1 MPLNALIIKSAKPK
15 DKKYRLSDS
24 GGLYMEVTPSG
35 GKLWRMKYRFLKK
48 EKLLSFGAFP
58 IVTLKEARLY
68 RDEAKSLLS
77 KGIDPSVV
85 KKELK
90 ESKLAASKNSFKAVT
105 QEWISKN
112 STKWSSSNTNNVS
125 KRLEQHVFPH
135 IGNKS
140 ISSITAPDL
149 LKVINRIEKTGT
161 IYTAHKTLQNCGQ
174 VFRYAMATAR
184 CTTDPTTALKGALP
198 PIQSKHHASITD
210 PKKIG
215 ALLRAINGYEGNFI
229 TQCALKLAPLVFVRP
244 GELRHAEWQEIDFDK
259 AEWRIPAEKMK
270 MKAVH
275 IVPLSKQA
283 IAILEDIYTVT
294 GHGKYVFPSV
304 RTNTRPMSE
313 NTVNAGLRR
322 LGYTKEEMTGHGF
335 RSMAST
341 LLNEQGWHWDAVER
355 QLAHAERNSIRAA
368 YNYAEHLPE
377 RIKMMQHYANYLD
390 GLANGADV
398 RPIYKTSIQ

>member
-1 MPLNALIIKSAKPK
+1 M
-15 DKKYRLSDS
+15 
-24 GGLYMEVTPSG
+24 
-35 GKLWRMKYRFLKK
+35 
-48 EKLLSFGAFP
+48 
-58 IVTLKEARLY
+58 
-68 RDEAKSLLS
+68 
-77 KGIDPSVV
+77 
-85 KKELK
+85 
-90 ESKLAASKNSFKAVT
+90 
-105 QEWISKN
+105 
-112 STKWSSSNTNNVS
+112 
-125 KRLEQHVFPH
+125 
-135 IGNKS
+135 
-140 ISSITAPDL
+140 
-149 LKVINRIEKTGT
+149 
-161 IYTAHKTLQNCGQ
+161 QNCGQ

-198 PIQSKHHASITD
+198 PTQPKHHASITD

-244 GELRHAEWQEIDFDK
+244 GELRHAEWQEVDIEK

-322 LGYTKEEMTGHGF
+322 LGYTKEEITGHGF

-341 LLNEQGWHWDAVER
+341 LLNEQGWHWDAIER

-377 RIKMMQHYANYLD
+377 RIKMMQHYADYLD
-390 GLANGADV
+390 GLANGADIV
-398 RPIYKTSIQ
+398 SINKNRKT

>member
-140 ISSITAPDL
+140 ISTITAPDL
-149 LKVINRIEKTGT
+149 LTVINRIEKTGT

-198 PIQSKHHASITD
+198 PTQPKHHASITD

-244 GELRHAEWQEIDFDK
+244 GELRHAEWQEVDIEK

-322 LGYTKEEMTGHGF
+322 LGYTKEEITGHGF

-341 LLNEQGWHWDAVER
+341 LLNEQGWHWDAIER
-355 QLAHAERNSIRAA
+355 QLTHAERNSIRAA

-377 RIKMMQHYANYLD
+377 RIKMMQHYADYLD
-390 GLANGADV
+390 GLANGADIV
-398 RPIYKTSIQ
+398 SINKNRKT

>member
-24 GGLYMEVTPSG
+24 GVLYMEVTPSG

-140 ISSITAPDL
+140 ISTITAPDL
-149 LKVINRIEKTGT
+149 LTVINRIEKTGT

-198 PIQSKHHASITD
+198 PTQPKHHASITD

-244 GELRHAEWQEIDFDK
+244 GELRHAEWQEVDIEK

-322 LGYTKEEMTGHGF
+322 LGYTKEEITGHGF

-341 LLNEQGWHWDAVER
+341 LLNEQGWHWDAIER

-377 RIKMMQHYANYLD
+377 RIKMMQHYADYLD
-390 GLANGADV
+390 GLANGADIV
-398 RPIYKTSIQ
+398 SINKNRKT

>member
-140 ISSITAPDL
+140 ISTITAPDL
-149 LKVINRIEKTGT
+149 LTVINRIEKTGT

-198 PIQSKHHASITD
+198 PTQPKHHASITD

-244 GELRHAEWQEIDFDK
+244 GELRHAEWQEVDIEK

-322 LGYTKEEMTGHGF
+322 LGYTKEEITGHGF

-341 LLNEQGWHWDAVER
+341 LLNEQGWHWDAIER

-377 RIKMMQHYANYLD
+377 RIKMMQHYADYLD
-390 GLANGADV
+390 GLANGADIV
-398 RPIYKTSIQ
+398 SINKNRKT

>member
-140 ISSITAPDL
+140 ISTITAPDL
-149 LKVINRIEKTGT
+149 LTVINRIEKTGT
-161 IYTAHKTLQNCGQ
+161 IYTAIKHCKIVGKC
-174 VFRYAMATAR
+174 FAMQWQRQDAP
-184 CTTDPTTALKGALP
+184 PTP
-198 PIQSKHHASITD
+198 PPH
-210 PKKIG
+210 
-215 ALLRAINGYEGNFI
+215 
-229 TQCALKLAPLVFVRP
+229 
-244 GELRHAEWQEIDFDK
+244 
-259 AEWRIPAEKMK
+259 
-270 MKAVH
+270 
-275 IVPLSKQA
+275 
-283 IAILEDIYTVT
+283 
-294 GHGKYVFPSV
+294 
-304 RTNTRPMSE
+304 
-313 NTVNAGLRR
+313 
-322 LGYTKEEMTGHGF
+322 
-335 RSMAST
+335 
-341 LLNEQGWHWDAVER
+341 
-355 QLAHAERNSIRAA
+355 
-368 YNYAEHLPE
+368 
-377 RIKMMQHYANYLD
+377 
-390 GLANGADV
+390 
-398 RPIYKTSIQ
+398 

>member
-140 ISSITAPDL
+140 ISTITAPDL
-149 LKVINRIEKTGT
+149 LTVINRIEKTGT

-198 PIQSKHHASITD
+198 PTQPKHHASITD

-304 RTNTRPMSE
+304 RTNIRPMSE

-341 LLNEQGWHWDAVER
+341 LLNEQGWHWDAIER

-377 RIKMMQHYANYLD
+377 RIKMMQHYADYLD
-390 GLANGADV
+390 GLANGADIV
-398 RPIYKTSIQ
+398 SINKNRKT